1 MADLSPSVSPPAS
14 AVGAPP
20 VRSGAS
26 DRPTS
31 LRVLVVED
39 SEFDARILVN
49 LLRSGG
55 WVVSYRRVEN
65 EAALVAALA
74 AEPWDLVLAD
84 HQLPGFSAPEALAVV
99 QRSGLDLPFL
109 SVSGGIEEGVA
120 IAAMKAGAHDF
131 LMKGALGRLVPAVQR
146 ELRDAATRTARRRAE
161 ADLQQSELRYR
172 SVWENSTD
180 AVLLLDLAGVLRF
193 ANPACESVF
202 GWSPE
207 ALVGQ
212 TLDVLQPAETQ
223 AGAWWQLAQDPVAR
237 RCLELHARRRDGP
250 LVDVEIAVTE
260 MRLGQERWIVAFCR
274 DVTER
279 HRAEAELRRNREEFA
294 AAAEIQQRLF
304 PAAPPTIPGYDLAGI
319 SRPAEAAGGDYY
331 NFLHLPDGSWSVVVA
346 DVSGHGIGPA
356 LLMAEARAYL
366 RYLARYE
373 SDPATLLTLAN
384 RAMAEDLGAENY
396 ITMHLARLHPETRRL
411 DYASAGHPATCI
423 LDAEGRL
430 KASLRRTGPP
440 LGQKPDQP
448 YANGPAVFLER
459 GDIVLFLTDGLDEAV
474 NPEGTECFGIDR
486 ALDVI
491 RAAPDRSARELA
503 NALCDSVRSFG
514 GPGPQQDDLT
524 VVVLKVV

>member
-1 MADLSPSVSPPAS
+1 MAPSVDSSANSNSHTLLTPP
-14 AVGAPP
+14 GGEGFILPE
-20 VRSGAS
+20 
-26 DRPTS
+26 

-49 LLRSGG
+49 LLRGGGG
-55 WVVSYRRVEN
+55 WTVTYRRVEN
-65 EAALVAALA
+65 EEGLRNALSGGR
-74 AEPWDLVLAD
+74 WDLVLAD

-99 QRSGLDLPFL
+99 QQSGLDLPFL
-109 SVSGGIEEGVA
+109 IVSAGIEEGVA

-146 ELRDAATRTARRRAE
+146 ELREAAIRAARRRAE

-180 AVLLLDLAGVLRF
+180 AVLLLDLGGIIRF
-193 ANPACESVF
+193 ANPACTPVF
-202 GWSPE
+202 GWPPQLL
-207 ALVGQ
+207 AGK
-212 TLDVLQPAETQ
+212 TLDVLQPEGTPS
-223 AGAWWQLAQDPVAR
+223 GAWWQLALDPIAR
-237 RCLELHARRRDGP
+237 RCLEVHARRQDGA
-250 LVDVEIAVTE
+250 LVEVEIAVTE
-260 MRLGQERWIVAFCR
+260 MRMGEELWIVAFCR
-274 DVTER
+274 DITER
-279 HRAEAELRRNREEFA
+279 RRAEAELRRNREEFA

-304 PAAPPTIPGYDLAGI
+304 PAAPPQIPGYDLAGV

-331 NFLHLPDGSWSVVVA
+331 NFWALPDGTWAIVVA

-366 RYLARYE
+366 RYLARIE
-373 SDPATLLTLAN
+373 SDPATLLTNSN
-384 RAMAEDLGAENY
+384 RALAEDLGTERY
-396 ITMHLARLHPETRRL
+396 ITMHLARLDPVTRRL
-411 DYASAGHPATCI
+411 DYASAGHPSTCV
-423 LDAEGRL
+423 LDRHGRL

-440 LGQKPDQP
+440 LGRKPEQP
-448 YANGPAVFLER
+448 FVNGPSVVLEP

-486 ALDVI
+486 AFDVL
-491 RAAPDRSARELA
+491 RAEGHRPAADLA
-503 NALCDSVRSFG
+503 HSLCDAVRKFG